1 MLSASDSENSN
12 SFNSIIE
19 KMRKEKNA
27 KAIQIINEYINNIRI
42 LSNDIKKKENLLLYY
57 NLKLNKIKD
66 EYDEINT
73 EIIDEENALIEK
85 YISEVEKE
93 EYYLSPSNLE
103 IKDLSE
109 RARQKKSKYNKIKE
123 AYNYAKLYLSKDEEE
138 LDENINNLT
147 EKEKNIYNI
156 LKEYLLND
164 KSLTKIK
171 DDYELLSENRNYEDI
186 MRNDMDIIKEI
197 KNKMRKKRN
206 EINEIRN
213 EIKLNYEKKARKNIN
228 HLNYNDNLNSVK
240 NNNNNKNYISYDN
253 INTSFSIN
261 EDLNKTNNTIQ
272 NNLIPNL
279 NKTFYLRAN
288 KSTCGNDLTITVG
301 NRLSKNNMKNK
312 SCSLL
317 LKNDSTDRYN
327 SRDRYL
333 CKRLLK
339 NYCNKYAEKNKEF
352 LFDLKIK
359 EKKNQSMP
367 KNLYQKR
374 KQRREESNNYIY
386 INGNRYKQS
395 LIGKATNTVN
405 GVY

>member
-123 AYNYAKLYLSKDEEE
+123 DYNYAKLYLSKDEEE

-288 KSTCGNDLTITVG
+288 KSTCGNDLTIT
-301 NRLSKNNMKNK
+301 
-312 SCSLL
+312 
-317 LKNDSTDRYN
+317 DN